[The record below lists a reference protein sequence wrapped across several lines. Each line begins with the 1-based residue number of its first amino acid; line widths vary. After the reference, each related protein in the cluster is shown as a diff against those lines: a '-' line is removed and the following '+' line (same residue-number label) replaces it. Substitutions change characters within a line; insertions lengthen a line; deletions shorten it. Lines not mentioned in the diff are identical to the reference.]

1 MSPIILIP
9 VGYPD
14 IMLKRNMA
22 NPSGGILKSFS
33 DIILKGHP
41 NILCSPDEAITEERH
56 INMNIEGIMIL
67 KHLLT
72 DSVMLVLIISG
83 NLRQKYVNIRTDEEK
98 KKIFILLIMINSC

>member
-1 MSPIILIP
+1 
-9 VGYPD
+9 
-14 IMLKRNMA
+14 MLKRNMA

-33 DIILKGHP
+33 DIILKGYP

-72 DSVMLVLIISG
+72 DSVMLVNISIAVFYKILAELY
-83 NLRQKYVNIRTDEEK
+83 NVCNIEFTI
-98 KKIFILLIMINSC
+98 KIYIAFEL